1 MRSRTSA
8 RISST
13 CTPVR
18 SFTVPT
24 PPGPAILT
32 FRPLSA
38 PLARHN
44 SACSAA
50 FSAQGGLYVLE
61 KVLELFVSAKVG
73 AVSGAI
79 ILAGGA
85 IVSASTSAGVATVA
99 MQDPTPTPIVQP
111 LEGSEPFEFEVTL
124 DEPADGAEENEPP
137 ADPGGADDG

>member
-24 PPGPAILT
+24 PPGPAILA

-50 FSAQGGLYVLE
+50 FSAQGGRYVLE
-61 KVLELFVSAKVG
+61 KVLELFVSAKAG
-73 AVSGAI
+73 APPARPRGGADRFGCEVSG
-79 ILAGGA
+79 
-85 IVSASTSAGVATVA
+85 
-99 MQDPTPTPIVQP
+99 
-111 LEGSEPFEFEVTL
+111 
-124 DEPADGAEENEPP
+124 DEPADGAEETEPP
-137 ADPGGADDG
+137 ADPGCADDAAARQEARQR